1 MTHAIVS
8 DYRDLGIIWDFEI
21 RRGMEGDVGV
31 PGKLRRPLHNAG
43 LSPHE

>member
-8 DYRDLGIIWDFEI
+8 DYRDLGLIWDFEI

-31 PGKLRRPLHNAG
+31 AAKLRRAVQNAG